1 MKALKK
7 ENKRNNRTIFS
18 HNEKKMF
25 EKYENIN
32 EGEIYPSSKT

>member
-1 MKALKK
+1 MKTLKK

-18 HNEKKMF
+18 HNEKKM
-25 EKYENIN
+25 YENIN